1 MLSNTWQARFGGLA
15 TEPDAIDQWHLRN
28 TGQFGGT
35 PGIDINVVP
44 VWPDYTGRG
53 IKIGIIDDGFDLTH
67 PDLAA
72 NFKGGWDFVE
82 GDSSPAAGPDDWHG
96 TAVAGVVGADDN
108 GVGLLGVAHDADLY
122 GGRIS
127 FAEPTTLDEA
137 LQLVANLANLLSLQ
151 STMDVSVNSYGFLV
165 PFDDDF
171 NIPEL
176 QPLESALANAA
187 GSGRGGLGTV
197 LVFAAGNGRAIGDNV
212 NYHNLQNS
220 RAVITVAA
228 LDANG
233 LVDPNSNPGAALLV
247 SAPGTGILTT
257 DLAGPN
263 GFAPG
268 DTTTQTGTSLAAP
281 MVGGVAALMLQANP
295 GLGYRDVQ
303 EILAASARP
312 VDVASTG
319 WVTNAAKTW
328 NGGGYRFSNDYGFGL
343 VDATAAVR
351 LAETWL
357 ATGAGAGTVQTQSL
371 RGFAFNDVAPI
382 PNFSS
387 VGVTT
392 SSGPYVSQT
401 AARVERVEL
410 DLALLHGDVS
420 DLVVTIISPSGTE
433 SQVLVRPGLGADG
446 TNYLY
451 FTADLAFTVASNA
464 FLGESA
470 VGSWSV
476 RVTDLAGVASGSI
489 APWAL
494 RVIADDTFTMSD
506 AEIADTYIYTN
517 AFATLPE
524 AARRTLADPGG
535 TDTINASAVTAASV
549 MDLSGAGATSIGG
562 TALAIA
568 SGTVIENAL
577 AGDGN
582 DTLTGNAAAN
592 ILWGGR
598 GHDTLR
604 GQGGRDRLVGGQG
617 NDVLDGGEG
626 RDTADYGAA
635 ASRVVVSLASTAA
648 QATQGAGTDTLAFIE
663 DLIGSRFND
672 VIWGNAS
679 DNRIE
684 LGDGNDQVYGTIG
697 FDTLYGGAGND
708 TADYRNVGVAISG
721 NLGGIFKLNGGF
733 DQLYGFENIAGTQL
747 NDWLTG
753 DGENNVLMGLG
764 GDDILLGS
772 YGNDRLDGGD
782 GIDLASYLG
791 SGVPVTVYLNAS
803 SSTGPE
809 PGSWGIDYFVSIEGF
824 IGSGYNDT
832 LVGNTAANIL
842 RGEGGDDRLFG
853 LGGDDSLRG
862 GAGYDLFYGGTGSD
876 TADYSDATVTVR
888 AVLGTGGTVD
898 TINFGRDWFFDIEN
912 LAGGSAK
919 DYLTGDGL
927 ANRIEGHGGDD
938 VLAGAAGDDTLLGGA
953 GADQLTGGLGAD
965 LIALGTGFDI
975 VRYGAAAESRAASM
989 DRIQNFTQSGGDG
1002 FDRLGFE
1009 NAAGAIFAGVAPTA
1023 IALGARIELAA
1034 AASLAEVMAGITGL
1048 AASGPATL
1056 SLTQVKVAAGAAAG
1070 SYVVVNDAVAAF
1082 DAASDMLIG
1091 VQFAAGQNLSAGNF
1105 FLF

>member
-1 MLSNTWQARFGGLA
+1 MPNANWLARFGALA
-15 TEPDAIDQWHLRN
+15 TEPAAIDQWHLRN

-53 IKIGIIDDGFDLTH
+53 VKIGIIDDGFDLTH

-72 NFKGGWDFVE
+72 NFKGGWDSVD
-82 GDSSPAAGPDDWHG
+82 GDATPAAGPDDWHG

-108 GVGLLGVAHDADLY
+108 GTGLLGVAHDAALY

-127 FAEPTTLDEA
+127 FD
-137 LQLVANLANLLSLQ
+137 LVANALPALVDALGRQ
-151 STMDVSVNSYGFLV
+151 AAMDVSNNSWGFVV
-165 PFDDDF
+165 PFDDNF
-171 NIPEL
+171 TQPEAAPVA
-176 QPLESALANAA
+176 QALLGAA
-187 GSGRGGLGTV
+187 QAGRGGLGTV
-197 LVFAAGNGRAIGDNV
+197 WVFAAGNGRAYGDSV
-212 NYHNLQNS
+212 NHHNIQNS
-220 RAVITVAA
+220 RYVITVGAV
-228 LDANG
+228 DASG
-233 LVDPNSNPGAALLV
+233 HVDVDSTPGAALLV
-247 SAPGTGILTT
+247 SAPGTSVLTT
-257 DLAGPN
+257 DVVGAG
-263 GFAPG
+263 GYGLG
-268 DTTTQTGTSLAAP
+268 DTVVETGTSLAAP
-281 MVGGVAALMLQANP
+281 MVSGVVALMLQANP

-357 ATGAGAGTVQTQSL
+357 ATGAAAGTVQTQSV

-410 DLALLHGDVS
+410 DLTLLHGDVS
-420 DLVVTIISPSGTE
+420 ELVVTIISPSGTE

-446 TNYLY
+446 NTYLY

-506 AEIADTYIYTN
+506 AAIADTYIYTN

-535 TDTINASAVTAASV
+535 TDTINASAVTATSV
-549 MDLSGAGATSIGG
+549 IDLSGVGATSIGG

-626 RDTADYGAA
+626 RDTADYGTA

-648 QATQGAGTDTLAFIE
+648 QATQGAGTDTLASIE

-721 NLGGIFKLNGGF
+721 SLGGILKFNGGF

-747 NDWLTG
+747 NDHLQG

-764 GDDILLGS
+764 GDDVLLGY

-853 LGGDDSLRG
+853 LDGDDSLRG
-862 GAGYDLFYGGTGSD
+862 GAGYDLFYGGTGTD
-876 TADYSDATVTVR
+876 TADYADATVTVR

-898 TINFGRDWFFDIEN
+898 TINFGRDWYFDIEN
-912 LAGGSAK
+912 LAGGAAK
-919 DYLTGDGL
+919 DFLTGDAH
-927 ANRIEGHGGDD
+927 ANRIAGNGGDD
-938 VLAGAAGDDTLLGGA
+938 VIVGAGGADTLLGGL
-953 GADQLTGGLGAD
+953 GNDQLTGGLGAD
-965 LIALGTGFDI
+965 IIDLGQGFDI
-975 VRYGAAAESRAASM
+975 VRYGAAAESRAGAL
-989 DRIQNFTQSGGDG
+989 DRIVNFTQSGGDG
-1002 FDRLGFE
+1002 FDRIGFE
-1009 NAAGAIFAGVAPTA
+1009 NAAGALFAGVAPTA
-1023 IALGARIELAA
+1023 IALGARIELAS
-1034 AASLAEVMAGITGL
+1034 AASLAEVMAGIIGL

-1056 SLTQVKVAAGAAAG
+1056 ALAQVKVAAGSAAG
-1070 SYVVVNDAVAAF
+1070 SYLVVNDQVAAF
-1082 DAASDMLIG
+1082 NAATDMLVAIDMT
-1091 VQFAAGQNLSAGNF
+1091 AAANLSAGNF